1 MGLFSFITGGGNQ
14 LVNEKNK
21 VILEGPKD
29 DVAALVALDRQ
40 IGKIMGEFNKRSRI
54 PSEVTAGIEKLIK
67 QAEPS
72 FNRVTAKKPYSEDRA
87 ERFGSWIRDTEN
99 VTEVDVRWVEYEHVY
114 TSPTGGRI
122 EQRVAQVRVGK

>member
-21 VILEGPKD
+21 VILEGPRD

-54 PSEVTAGIEKLIK
+54 PGEVTAGIEKLIK

-72 FNRVTAKKPYSEDRA
+72 FNRVTAKKPYSENRA
-87 ERFGSWIRDTEN
+87 ERLGSWLRDTES
-99 VTEVDVRWVEYEHVY
+99 VTEVDVRWIEYEHVY